1 MKKPNALNAF
11 LKVSK
16 LYNKSFNI
24 GNTPLGNVKEF
35 TYLGITINGD
45 GFFQPAMRVLS
56 DKANRAIFSLNSCY
70 KLNKLPL
77 NIAFKLFDT
86 MITPILLYGSE
97 VWGAYE
103 YNTTKKSDEW
113 GNLTMETVQTQLIK
127 RFIGVKK
134 STTNIMIHGETGRY
148 ALTMFIKFRTVKFVK
163 HIVSQNKHKL
173 CQMAYKY
180 ENSVVNSNTQI
191 KQRPNIC
198 YFLSDIE
205 KQIFYDE
212 LLNKMDILKCTDK

>member
-1 MKKPNALNAF
+1 MKKPKALNAF

-24 GNTPLGNVKEF
+24 ENTPLGNVKEF

-45 GFFQPAMRVLS
+45 GSFQPAMRDLS
-56 DKANRAIFSLNSCY
+56 DKANGAIFSLNSCY

-86 MITPILLYGSE
+86 MITSILLYGSE
-97 VWGAYE
+97 FWGPYE

-113 GNLTMETVQTQLIK
+113 GKLTIETVQTQLIK
-127 RFIGVKK
+127 RLIGVNK
-134 STTNIMIHGETGRY
+134 STTNIMVHGETGRY
-148 ALTMFIKFRTVKFVK
+148 TLTMFIKLKTVKFVQ

-173 CQMAYKY
+173 CQMAYEY

-198 YFLSDIE
+198 YSY
-205 KQIFYDE
+205 Q
-212 LLNKMDILKCTDK
+212 T